1 MSTVKELLLSREAT
15 SGIVIGNT
23 AIVRAMVESQ
33 TRVVTAYPGSPTPE
47 IATAIQTLG
56 DERPFYFE
64 YSTNEKVATEV
75 AFGAAV
81 NGHLACVFFKS
92 VGLNVA
98 ADSFV
103 QLAHMNIVGGM
114 VIIIGDDPGANSSQ
128 NEQDNRHYARLSY
141 TPMFEPSCAQEAYDM
156 YKAAALMSQET
167 GRPVLLRM
175 TTHVCHAKER
185 VDFAPWDPQPH
196 DPSPQFSPD
205 NGPYIP
211 IASLVFPMKEKALAN
226 REAVRALAETSPFNR
241 FVDHGNP
248 RRGIIV
254 AGLPARSVLDVLDGV
269 ADAPD
274 ILWLGIPYPLA
285 RNKVAAFLRGHQEVK
300 ILEELDD
307 FLEQE
312 IKTIAF
318 DRAIRCRIV
327 GKVALNDWM
336 GEYTPDRVARLL
348 TKTWPDLDLGEFIE
362 PVAPVL
368 PRPPQMCPG
377 CGHRTAFHA
386 VRQALGDD
394 DITVGDI
401 GCHTLGFLE
410 PYQVGEVLLSM
421 GHSMGTAA
429 GLKLFNKTRKVIAF
443 IGDSTLFHAGLPAIV
458 NAVFNRHNLTLVV
471 MENGTTAM
479 TGHQDH
485 PASGRNFNHETE
497 AIPIEGL
504 MRGLGITSIRKTDA
518 YAVRR
523 LVPMIQEALDEE
535 GVSVI
540 IASHPCML
548 KQVREQRRQGTYKD
562 KMVDVSD
569 QKCTLAY
576 TCASDFAC
584 PTFQVAAD
592 GKVTTHPDLCIGDA
606 SCIQTCASKA
616 ITAPRPRNDSNQEGQ
631 S

>member
-1 MSTVKELLLSREAT
+1 
-15 SGIVIGNT
+15 
-23 AIVRAMVESQ
+23 
-33 TRVVTAYPGSPTPE
+33 
-47 IATAIQTLG
+47 
-56 DERPFYFE
+56 
-64 YSTNEKVATEV
+64 
-75 AFGAAV
+75 
-81 NGHLACVFFKS
+81 
-92 VGLNVA
+92 
-98 ADSFV
+98 
-103 QLAHMNIVGGM
+103 
-114 VIIIGDDPGANSSQ
+114 
-128 NEQDNRHYARLSY
+128 
-141 TPMFEPSCAQEAYDM
+141 
-156 YKAAALMSQET
+156 
-167 GRPVLLRM
+167 
-175 TTHVCHAKER
+175 
-185 VDFAPWDPQPH
+185 
-196 DPSPQFSPD
+196 
-205 NGPYIP
+205 
-211 IASLVFPMKEKALAN
+211 LV
-226 REAVRALAETSPFNR
+226 
-241 FVDHGNP
+241 
-248 RRGIIV
+248 
-254 AGLPARSVLDVLDGV
+254 
-269 ADAPD
+269 
-274 ILWLGIPYPLA
+274 
-285 RNKVAAFLRGHQEVK
+285 
-300 ILEELDD
+300 
-307 FLEQE
+307 
-312 IKTIAF
+312 
-318 DRAIRCRIV
+318 
-327 GKVALNDWM
+327 
-336 GEYTPDRVARLL
+336 
-348 TKTWPDLDLGEFIE
+348 E

-386 VRQALGDD
+386 VKQALGAD

-429 GLKLFNKTRKVIAF
+429 GLKLFNTTRKVLAF

-523 LVPMIQEALDEE
+523 LVPMIQEALDED

-548 KQVREQRRQGTYKD
+548 KQVREQRRAGTFKD
-562 KMVDVSD
+562 KMVAVNQD
-569 QKCTLAY
+569 KCTLAY

-584 PTFQVAAD
+584 PTFQVDAA